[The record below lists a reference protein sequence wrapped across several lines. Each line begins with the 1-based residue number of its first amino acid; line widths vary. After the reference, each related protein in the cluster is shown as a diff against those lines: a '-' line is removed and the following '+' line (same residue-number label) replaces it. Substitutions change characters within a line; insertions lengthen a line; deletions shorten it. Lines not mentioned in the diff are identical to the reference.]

1 MLLKRSVSMALLG
14 LLLTALVLSACG
26 KETPPGPSAATTQT
40 ALTSGVGNTTATA
53 FAVGTAVT
61 STVTTVPY
69 TAQPTVQLT
78 TQEAAQPTVR
88 PTTQGATQPTVRPT
102 TQGLTQPTT
111 QMVTQPATQGATQP
125 TVKPTKRPTTAPTVP
140 TTKPTTKPTVQPVLP
155 PPELPAIDSRI
166 QVEASGVKVAQ
177 GGGARIDYSNI
188 KDGYVMVRYDTA
200 TPLRLKV
207 QVKGPSTTYTY
218 NLTPEKWTAFPLSDQ
233 NGEYRV
239 TVCQNVGGTKYAVV
253 LSTGFQAQMTDEF
266 APFLRSNQYVDILS
280 APNTAAKAQQLVA
293 GKTDPLKKVEAVYDF
308 VVNTLSYDREL
319 AATVQSGYL
328 PVLDQVLA
336 KKKGIC
342 FDYAALMTGMLRS
355 QGVPTKLV
363 VGYAGQAYHAW
374 ISVYTEDTGWIDGVI
389 YFDGASWHR
398 MDPTY
403 ASSGGGS
410 QDILD
415 YIGDGTN
422 YTAKYFY

>member
-1 MLLKRSVSMALLG
+1 MKKPHFGIAFGTIAAILLSGCAVAAKPSRVETVAGTTCTVVMS
-14 LLLTALVLSACG
+14 TA
-26 KETPPGPSAATTQT
+26 
-40 ALTSGVGNTTATA
+40 
-53 FAVGTAVT
+53 AVT
-61 STVTTVPY
+61 PSTAIVPAVTT
-69 TAQPTVQLT
+69 
-78 TQEAAQPTVR
+78 AAQPV
-88 PTTQGATQPTVRPT
+88 TTQGT
-102 TQGLTQPTT
+102 
-111 QMVTQPATQGATQP
+111 TQP
-125 TVKPTKRPTTAPTVP
+125 TVKPTTQGMTQPAVVPTTQKETVQPTTQKTTQPTVKPTVEP
-140 TTKPTTKPTVQPVLP
+140 TTKPANQPTIPPTTVPVLP

-166 QVEASGVKVAQ
+166 QVTASGEKVAQ

-188 KDGYVMVRYDTA
+188 KDGYVMARYDTA

-207 QVKGPSTTYTY
+207 QVKGPTAIYTY

-253 LSTGFQAQMTDEF
+253 LSAGFTAQMTDEF

-293 GKTDPLKKVEAVYDF
+293 GKNDPLKKVEAVYDF
-308 VVNTLSYDREL
+308 VVATLTYDREL
-319 AATVQSGYL
+319 ASSVQSGYL
-328 PVLDQVLA
+328 PVLDQVLD

-374 ISVYTEDTGWIDGVI
+374 ISVYTENTGWIDGVI

-410 QDILD
+410 QEILN

>member
-1 MLLKRSVSMALLG
+1 MKKTHFWIAFVMITVILLSGCDQDAKPSQPVISTETV
-14 LLLTALVLSACG
+14 LTTGMGGTV
-26 KETPPGPSAATTQT
+26 KTPAT
-40 ALTSGVGNTTATA
+40 V
-53 FAVGTAVT
+53 AVTAVT
-61 STVTTVPY
+61 TTMSSTAQTA
-69 TAQPTVQLT
+69 AQPTVLPTVLMT
-78 TQEAAQPTVR
+78 TQPAVQPTAQGPSQPTVQPTIQGTTVQPTVR
-88 PTTQGATQPTVRPT
+88 PTSKPATQPTTHPT
-102 TQGLTQPTT
+102 TQS
-111 QMVTQPATQGATQP
+111 ATQTAT
-125 TVKPTKRPTTAPTVP
+125 V
-140 TTKPTTKPTVQPVLP
+140 PVLP

-166 QVEASGVKVAQ
+166 QVTASGEKVAQ

-188 KDGYVMVRYDTA
+188 KDGYVMARYDSA
-200 TPLRLKV
+200 TSLRLKV
-207 QVKGPSTTYTY
+207 QVKGPTTTYTY

-253 LSTGFQAQMTDEF
+253 LSAGFNAQMTDEF
-266 APFLRSNQYVDILS
+266 APFLRSNQYVDILA

-308 VVNTLSYDREL
+308 VVSTLTYDREL
-319 AATVQSGYL
+319 ASSVQSGYL
-328 PVLDQVLA
+328 PVLDQVLE

-415 YIGDGTN
+415 FIGDGTN

>member
-1 MLLKRSVSMALLG
+1 M
-14 LLLTALVLSACG
+14 
-26 KETPPGPSAATTQT
+26 
-40 ALTSGVGNTTATA
+40 
-53 FAVGTAVT
+53 
-61 STVTTVPY
+61 
-69 TAQPTVQLT
+69 
-78 TQEAAQPTVR
+78 
-88 PTTQGATQPTVRPT
+88 
-102 TQGLTQPTT
+102 
-111 QMVTQPATQGATQP
+111 
-125 TVKPTKRPTTAPTVP
+125 
-140 TTKPTTKPTVQPVLP
+140 P

-166 QVEASGVKVAQ
+166 QVEASGVKVAE
-177 GGGARIDYSNI
+177 GGGARIDYSNS
-188 KDGYVMVRYDTA
+188 KDGYVMVCYDSA
-200 TPLRLKV
+200 TSLKLKV

-218 NLTPEKWTAFPLSDQ
+218 NLKPQQWTAFPLSDQ
-233 NGEYRV
+233 NGEYRI
-239 TVCQNVGGTKYAVV
+239 TVCVNVSGTKYAVI
-253 LSTGFQAQMTDEF
+253 LSTGFTAQMTDEF

-280 APNTAAKAQQLVA
+280 APQTAAKAQQLTA

-308 VVNTLSYDREL
+308 VVGTLSYDWQL
-319 AATVQSGYL
+319 AANVQSGYL

-336 KKKGIC
+336 SQKGIC

-374 ISVYTEDTGWIDGVI
+374 ISVYTQETGWVDGVI

-403 ASSGGGS
+403 ASTGGS
-410 QDILD
+410 NSDILD